1 MCRVVICDDIL
12 KVYDP
17 KKKKKVVFLRGNLQ
31 LLVMRISVIAK
42 LKKSTLNEAIPD
54 KLAVFPGFLD
64 LKNKLIDIEKTIGI
78 GKEKLFYSKISVASS
93 QTCLSSTPRRPSHCV
108 LWPIEAKVDGGS
120 CIIYNLIVL

>member
-1 MCRVVICDDIL
+1 
-12 KVYDP
+12 
-17 KKKKKVVFLRGNLQ
+17 
-31 LLVMRISVIAK
+31 MRISVIAK

-54 KLAVFPGFLD
+54 ELAVFPGFLD

-78 GKEKLFYSKISVASS
+78 GTEKLFYSKKKPLFSVASS

>member
-1 MCRVVICDDIL
+1 MANSGIKHHLKLCSVVICDDIL

-64 LKNKLIDIEKTIGI
+64 LKNK
-78 GKEKLFYSKISVASS
+78 
-93 QTCLSSTPRRPSHCV
+93 
-108 LWPIEAKVDGGS
+108 
-120 CIIYNLIVL
+120 

>member
-1 MCRVVICDDIL
+1 MCSVVICDDIL

-42 LKKSTLNEAIPD
+42 LKKSTLSEAIPD

-64 LKNKLIDIEKTIGI
+64 LN
-78 GKEKLFYSKISVASS
+78 
-93 QTCLSSTPRRPSHCV
+93 
-108 LWPIEAKVDGGS
+108 
-120 CIIYNLIVL
+120 NNNN